1 MSYLQM
7 AGITILRVRIQSS
20 YAKRCPRRLTH
31 DPIEEEVESVK
42 GYSDFVNGTL
52 CFFVGVIWVAV
63 TCQFAV
69 TDQLMPDQS
78 VGVAIILVPFGVLAL
93 AGAFLIAR
101 FRIKNLR

>member
-1 MSYLQM
+1 M
-7 AGITILRVRIQSS
+7 
-20 YAKRCPRRLTH
+20 
-31 DPIEEEVESVK
+31 K

-78 VGVAIILVPFGVLAL
+78 VGLPSFWCPLACSPWRVL
-93 AGAFLIAR
+93 F
-101 FRIKNLR
+101 

>member
-1 MSYLQM
+1 M
-7 AGITILRVRIQSS
+7 
-20 YAKRCPRRLTH
+20 
-31 DPIEEEVESVK
+31 K
-42 GYSDFVNGTL
+42 GYSDFVNGTVW
-52 CFFVGVIWVAV
+52 FFVGVIWVAV
-63 TCQFAV
+63 TCQFGV